1 MPLPDLTD
9 AELMESRKLLLH
21 FTRLQLPDYPDLA
34 EDLVQETLLSAYSAG
49 DSFQGRA
56 LINSWLFAILK
67 NKIIDALRQI
77 GRQRKVFTALDDEL
91 LDETFESHFFP
102 NGHWTPEG
110 QPQHWNTPEK
120 SLNNNEFQKILQSC
134 LYNLPEN
141 TARVFTLKEILGFHP
156 TKYNKCAVSVQPT
169 TTPLCTAPENHCANA
184 CKLNGSTKKTRSKR
198 YEKMPRYYPASFQ
211 TSGTGNHPEREDF
224 NIHTSAILPALPGI

>member
-56 LINSWLFAILK
+56 LVNSWLFAILK

-91 LDETFESHFFP
+91 LDETFESHFFT

-110 QPQHWNTPEK
+110 QPQHWNNPEK

-141 TARVFTLKEILGFHP
+141 TARVFTLKEILGFSS
-156 TKYNKCAVSVQPT
+156 NEIQQMCGIST
-169 TTPLCTAPENHCANA
+169 TNYHTIMHRARESLRQCLQIKWFNQENL
-184 CKLNGSTKKTRSKR
+184 K
-198 YEKMPRYYPASFQ
+198 
-211 TSGTGNHPEREDF
+211 
-224 NIHTSAILPALPGI
+224 

>member
-141 TARVFTLKEILGFHP
+141 TARVFTLKEILGFSS
-156 TKYNKCAVSVQPT
+156 NEIQQMCGIS
-169 TTPLCTAPENHCANA
+169 TANYHTIMHRARESLRQCLQIKWFNQENP
-184 CKLNGSTKKTRSKR
+184 K
-198 YEKMPRYYPASFQ
+198 
-211 TSGTGNHPEREDF
+211 
-224 NIHTSAILPALPGI
+224 

>member
-56 LINSWLFAILK
+56 LVNSWLFAILK

-77 GRQRKVFTALDDEL
+77 VRQRKVFTALDDEL

-110 QPQHWNTPEK
+110 QPQHWNNPEK

-141 TARVFTLKEILGFHP
+141 TARVFTLKEILGFSS
-156 TKYNKCAVSVQPT
+156 NEIQQMCGIS
-169 TTPLCTAPENHCANA
+169 TANYHTIMHRARESLRQCLQIKWFNQENP
-184 CKLNGSTKKTRSKR
+184 K
-198 YEKMPRYYPASFQ
+198 
-211 TSGTGNHPEREDF
+211 
-224 NIHTSAILPALPGI
+224 

>member
-9 AELMESRKLLLH
+9 AELIESRKLLLH
-21 FTRLQLPDYPDLA
+21 FARLQLPDHPALA
-34 EDLVQETLLSAYSAG
+34 ADLVQETLLSAYSAG

-56 LINSWLFAILK
+56 LVNSWLFAILK

-91 LDETFESHFFP
+91 LDEAFESHFSQ

-141 TARVFTLKEILGFHP
+141 TARVFTLKEILGFSSDEIQQMCGISTSNYH
-156 TKYNKCAVSVQPT
+156 TIMHRARESLRQCLQIKWFNQ
-169 TTPLCTAPENHCANA
+169 ENP
-184 CKLNGSTKKTRSKR
+184 K
-198 YEKMPRYYPASFQ
+198 
-211 TSGTGNHPEREDF
+211 
-224 NIHTSAILPALPGI
+224 

>member
-1 MPLPDLTD
+1 M
-9 AELMESRKLLLH
+9 
-21 FTRLQLPDYPDLA
+21 
-34 EDLVQETLLSAYSAG
+34 QETLLSAYSAG
-49 DSFQGRA
+49 DGFQGRA
-56 LINSWLFAILK
+56 LVNSWLFAILK

-77 GRQRKVFTALDDEL
+77 GRQRKVFTTLDDEL

-141 TARVFTLKEILGFHP
+141 TARVFTLKEILGFSS
-156 TKYNKCAVSVQPT
+156 NEIQQMCGIS
-169 TTPLCTAPENHCANA
+169 TANYHTIMHRARESLRQCLQIKWFNQENP
-184 CKLNGSTKKTRSKR
+184 K
-198 YEKMPRYYPASFQ
+198 
-211 TSGTGNHPEREDF
+211 
-224 NIHTSAILPALPGI
+224 

>member
-56 LINSWLFAILK
+56 LVNSWLFAILK

-110 QPQHWNTPEK
+110 QPQHWNNPEK

-141 TARVFTLKEILGFHP
+141 TARVFTLKEILGFSS
-156 TKYNKCAVSVQPT
+156 NEIQQMCGIS
-169 TTPLCTAPENHCANA
+169 TANYHTIMHRARESLRQCLQIKWFNQENL
-184 CKLNGSTKKTRSKR
+184 K
-198 YEKMPRYYPASFQ
+198 
-211 TSGTGNHPEREDF
+211 
-224 NIHTSAILPALPGI
+224 

>member
-21 FTRLQLPDYPDLA
+21 FTQLQLPDYPDLA

-56 LINSWLFAILK
+56 LVNSWLFAILK

-141 TARVFTLKEILGFHP
+141 TARVFTLKEILGFSS
-156 TKYNKCAVSVQPT
+156 NEIQQMCGIS
-169 TTPLCTAPENHCANA
+169 TANYHTIMHRARESLRQCLQIKWFNQENP
-184 CKLNGSTKKTRSKR
+184 K
-198 YEKMPRYYPASFQ
+198 
-211 TSGTGNHPEREDF
+211 
-224 NIHTSAILPALPGI
+224 

>member
-56 LINSWLFAILK
+56 LVNSWLFAILK

-141 TARVFTLKEILGFHP
+141 TARVFTLKEILGFSS
-156 TKYNKCAVSVQPT
+156 NEIQQMCGIS
-169 TTPLCTAPENHCANA
+169 TANYHTIMHRARESLRQCLQIKWFNQENL
-184 CKLNGSTKKTRSKR
+184 K
-198 YEKMPRYYPASFQ
+198 
-211 TSGTGNHPEREDF
+211 
-224 NIHTSAILPALPGI
+224 

>member
-9 AELMESRKLLLH
+9 AELMESRKMQKQ
-21 FTRLQLPDYPDLA
+21 FARLQLPDHPDLA

-56 LINSWLFAILK
+56 LVNSWLFAILK

-91 LDETFESHFFP
+91 LDEAFESHFSQ

-141 TARVFTLKEILGFHP
+141 TARVFTLKEILGFSSNEIQQMCGISTSNYH
-156 TKYNKCAVSVQPT
+156 TIMHRARESLRQCLQIKWFNQ
-169 TTPLCTAPENHCANA
+169 ENP
-184 CKLNGSTKKTRSKR
+184 K
-198 YEKMPRYYPASFQ
+198 
-211 TSGTGNHPEREDF
+211 
-224 NIHTSAILPALPGI
+224 

>member
-56 LINSWLFAILK
+56 LVNSWLFAILK
-67 NKIIDALRQI
+67 NKIIDTLRQI

-110 QPQHWNTPEK
+110 QPQHWNNPEK

-141 TARVFTLKEILGFHP
+141 TARVFTLKEILGFSS
-156 TKYNKCAVSVQPT
+156 NEIQQMCGIS
-169 TTPLCTAPENHCANA
+169 TANYHTIMHRARESLRQCLQIKWFNQENP
-184 CKLNGSTKKTRSKR
+184 K
-198 YEKMPRYYPASFQ
+198 
-211 TSGTGNHPEREDF
+211 
-224 NIHTSAILPALPGI
+224 

>member
-49 DSFQGRA
+49 DSFQGRT
-56 LINSWLFAILK
+56 LVNSWLFAILK

-110 QPQHWNTPEK
+110 QPQHWNNPEK

-141 TARVFTLKEILGFHP
+141 TARVFTLKEILGFSS
-156 TKYNKCAVSVQPT
+156 NEIQQMCSIS
-169 TTPLCTAPENHCANA
+169 TANYHTIMHRARESLRQCLQIKWFNQENP
-184 CKLNGSTKKTRSKR
+184 K
-198 YEKMPRYYPASFQ
+198 
-211 TSGTGNHPEREDF
+211 
-224 NIHTSAILPALPGI
+224 

>member
-56 LINSWLFAILK
+56 LVNSWLFAILK

-77 GRQRKVFTALDDEL
+77 GRQRKVFTTLDDEL

-141 TARVFTLKEILGFHP
+141 TARVFTLKEILGFSS
-156 TKYNKCAVSVQPT
+156 NEIQQMCGIS
-169 TTPLCTAPENHCANA
+169 TANYHTIMHRARESLRQCLQIKWFNQENP
-184 CKLNGSTKKTRSKR
+184 K
-198 YEKMPRYYPASFQ
+198 
-211 TSGTGNHPEREDF
+211 
-224 NIHTSAILPALPGI
+224 

>member
-56 LINSWLFAILK
+56 LVNSWLFAILK

-141 TARVFTLKEILGFHP
+141 TARVFTLKEILGFSS
-156 TKYNKCAVSVQPT
+156 NEIQQMCSIS
-169 TTPLCTAPENHCANA
+169 TANYHTIMHRARESLRQCLQIKWFNQENP
-184 CKLNGSTKKTRSKR
+184 K
-198 YEKMPRYYPASFQ
+198 
-211 TSGTGNHPEREDF
+211 
-224 NIHTSAILPALPGI
+224 

>member
-56 LINSWLFAILK
+56 LVNSWLFAILK

-77 GRQRKVFTALDDEL
+77 GRQRKVFAALDDEL

-110 QPQHWNTPEK
+110 QPQHWNNPEK

-141 TARVFTLKEILGFHP
+141 TARVFTLKEILGFSS
-156 TKYNKCAVSVQPT
+156 NEIQQMCGIS
-169 TTPLCTAPENHCANA
+169 TANYHTIMHRARESLRQCLQIKWFNQENP
-184 CKLNGSTKKTRSKR
+184 K
-198 YEKMPRYYPASFQ
+198 
-211 TSGTGNHPEREDF
+211 
-224 NIHTSAILPALPGI
+224 

>member
-56 LINSWLFAILK
+56 LVNSWLFAILK

-110 QPQHWNTPEK
+110 QPQHWNNPEK
-120 SLNNNEFQKILQSC
+120 SLNNNEFQKILQIC

-141 TARVFTLKEILGFHP
+141 TARVFTLKEILGFSS
-156 TKYNKCAVSVQPT
+156 NEIQQMCGIS
-169 TTPLCTAPENHCANA
+169 TANYHTIMHRARESLRQCLQIKWFNQENP
-184 CKLNGSTKKTRSKR
+184 K
-198 YEKMPRYYPASFQ
+198 
-211 TSGTGNHPEREDF
+211 
-224 NIHTSAILPALPGI
+224 

>member
-21 FTRLQLPDYPDLA
+21 FALLQLPDHPDLA

-56 LINSWLFAILK
+56 LVNSWLFAILK

-91 LDETFESHFFP
+91 LDEAFESHFSQ

-141 TARVFTLKEILGFHP
+141 TARVFTLKEILGFSSNEIQQMCGISTSNYH
-156 TKYNKCAVSVQPT
+156 TIMHRARESLRQCLQIKWFNQ
-169 TTPLCTAPENHCANA
+169 ENP
-184 CKLNGSTKKTRSKR
+184 K
-198 YEKMPRYYPASFQ
+198 
-211 TSGTGNHPEREDF
+211 
-224 NIHTSAILPALPGI
+224 

>member
-49 DSFQGRA
+49 NSFQGRA
-56 LINSWLFAILK
+56 LVNSWLFAILK

-110 QPQHWNTPEK
+110 QPQHWNNPEK

-141 TARVFTLKEILGFHP
+141 TARVFTLKEILGFSS
-156 TKYNKCAVSVQPT
+156 NEIQQMCGIS
-169 TTPLCTAPENHCANA
+169 TANYHTIMHRARESLRQCLQIKWFNQENP
-184 CKLNGSTKKTRSKR
+184 K
-198 YEKMPRYYPASFQ
+198 
-211 TSGTGNHPEREDF
+211 
-224 NIHTSAILPALPGI
+224 

>member
-49 DSFQGRA
+49 DNFQGRA
-56 LINSWLFAILK
+56 LVNSWLFAILK

-110 QPQHWNTPEK
+110 QPQHWNNPEK

-141 TARVFTLKEILGFHP
+141 TARVFTLKEILGFSS
-156 TKYNKCAVSVQPT
+156 NEIQQMCGIS
-169 TTPLCTAPENHCANA
+169 TANYHTIMHRARESLRQCLQIKWFNQENP
-184 CKLNGSTKKTRSKR
+184 K
-198 YEKMPRYYPASFQ
+198 
-211 TSGTGNHPEREDF
+211 
-224 NIHTSAILPALPGI
+224 

>member
-49 DSFQGRA
+49 DGFQGRA
-56 LINSWLFAILK
+56 LVNSWLFAILK

-77 GRQRKVFTALDDEL
+77 GKQRKVFTTLDDEL

-141 TARVFTLKEILGFHP
+141 TARVFTLKEILGFSS
-156 TKYNKCAVSVQPT
+156 NEIQQMCGIS
-169 TTPLCTAPENHCANA
+169 TANYHTIMHRARESLRQCLQIKWFNQENP
-184 CKLNGSTKKTRSKR
+184 K
-198 YEKMPRYYPASFQ
+198 
-211 TSGTGNHPEREDF
+211 
-224 NIHTSAILPALPGI
+224 

>member
-56 LINSWLFAILK
+56 LVNSWLFAILK

-77 GRQRKVFTALDDEL
+77 GKQRKVFTALDDEL

-141 TARVFTLKEILGFHP
+141 TARVFTLKEILGFSS
-156 TKYNKCAVSVQPT
+156 NEIQQMCGIS
-169 TTPLCTAPENHCANA
+169 TANYHTIMHRARESLRQCLQIKWFNQENP
-184 CKLNGSTKKTRSKR
+184 K
-198 YEKMPRYYPASFQ
+198 
-211 TSGTGNHPEREDF
+211 
-224 NIHTSAILPALPGI
+224 

>member
-120 SLNNNEFQKILQSC
+120 SLNNNEFQKTLQSC

-141 TARVFTLKEILGFHP
+141 TARVFTLKEILGFSS
-156 TKYNKCAVSVQPT
+156 NEIQQMCGIS
-169 TTPLCTAPENHCANA
+169 TANYHTIMHRARESLRQCLQIKWFNQENP
-184 CKLNGSTKKTRSKR
+184 K
-198 YEKMPRYYPASFQ
+198 
-211 TSGTGNHPEREDF
+211 
-224 NIHTSAILPALPGI
+224 

>member
-49 DSFQGRA
+49 DNFQGRA
-56 LINSWLFAILK
+56 LVNSWLFAILK

-77 GRQRKVFTALDDEL
+77 GRQRKVFTTLDDEL

-110 QPQHWNTPEK
+110 QPQHWNNPEK

-141 TARVFTLKEILGFHP
+141 TARVFTLKEILCFSSNEIQQMCGI
-156 TKYNKCAVSVQPT
+156 S
-169 TTPLCTAPENHCANA
+169 TANYHTIMHRARESLRQCLQIKWFNQENP
-184 CKLNGSTKKTRSKR
+184 K
-198 YEKMPRYYPASFQ
+198 
-211 TSGTGNHPEREDF
+211 
-224 NIHTSAILPALPGI
+224 

>member
-49 DSFQGRA
+49 DSFQGKA
-56 LINSWLFAILK
+56 LVNSWLFAILK

-110 QPQHWNTPEK
+110 QPQHWNNPEK

-141 TARVFTLKEILGFHP
+141 TARVFTLKEILGFSS
-156 TKYNKCAVSVQPT
+156 NEIQQMCGIS
-169 TTPLCTAPENHCANA
+169 TANYHTIMHRARESLRQCLQIKWFNQENP
-184 CKLNGSTKKTRSKR
+184 K
-198 YEKMPRYYPASFQ
+198 
-211 TSGTGNHPEREDF
+211 
-224 NIHTSAILPALPGI
+224 

>member
-56 LINSWLFAILK
+56 LVNSWLFAILK

-77 GRQRKVFTALDDEL
+77 GRQRKVFTAQDDEL

-110 QPQHWNTPEK
+110 QPQHWNNPEK

-141 TARVFTLKEILGFHP
+141 TARVFTLKEILGFSS
-156 TKYNKCAVSVQPT
+156 NEIQQMCGIS
-169 TTPLCTAPENHCANA
+169 TANYHTIMHRARESLRQCLQIKWFNQENP
-184 CKLNGSTKKTRSKR
+184 K
-198 YEKMPRYYPASFQ
+198 
-211 TSGTGNHPEREDF
+211 
-224 NIHTSAILPALPGI
+224 

>member
-56 LINSWLFAILK
+56 LVNSWLFAILK

-77 GRQRKVFTALDDEL
+77 GRQRKVFTTLDDEL

-110 QPQHWNTPEK
+110 QPQHWNNPEK

-141 TARVFTLKEILGFHP
+141 TARVFTLKEILGFSS
-156 TKYNKCAVSVQPT
+156 NEIQQMCGIS
-169 TTPLCTAPENHCANA
+169 TANYHTIMHRARESLRQCLQIKWFNQENP
-184 CKLNGSTKKTRSKR
+184 K
-198 YEKMPRYYPASFQ
+198 
-211 TSGTGNHPEREDF
+211 
-224 NIHTSAILPALPGI
+224 

>member
-56 LINSWLFAILK
+56 LVNSWLFAILK

-77 GRQRKVFTALDDEL
+77 GRQRKVFTALDDKL

-141 TARVFTLKEILGFHP
+141 TARVFTLKEILGFSS
-156 TKYNKCAVSVQPT
+156 NEIQQMCGIS
-169 TTPLCTAPENHCANA
+169 TANYHTIMHRARESLRQCLQIKWFNQENP
-184 CKLNGSTKKTRSKR
+184 K
-198 YEKMPRYYPASFQ
+198 
-211 TSGTGNHPEREDF
+211 
-224 NIHTSAILPALPGI
+224 

>member
-1 MPLPDLTD
+1 MPLPNLTD

-110 QPQHWNTPEK
+110 QPQHWNNPEK

-134 LYNLPEN
+134 LYNLPKN
-141 TARVFTLKEILGFHP
+141 TARVFTLKEILGFSS
-156 TKYNKCAVSVQPT
+156 NEIQQMCGIS
-169 TTPLCTAPENHCANA
+169 TANYHTIMHRARESLRQCLQIKWFNQENP
-184 CKLNGSTKKTRSKR
+184 K
-198 YEKMPRYYPASFQ
+198 
-211 TSGTGNHPEREDF
+211 
-224 NIHTSAILPALPGI
+224 

>member
-9 AELMESRKLLLH
+9 AELMESRQLLLH

-110 QPQHWNTPEK
+110 QPQHWNNPEK

-141 TARVFTLKEILGFHP
+141 TARVFTLKEILGFSS
-156 TKYNKCAVSVQPT
+156 NEIQQMCGIS
-169 TTPLCTAPENHCANA
+169 TANYHTIMHRARESLRQCLQIKWFNQENP
-184 CKLNGSTKKTRSKR
+184 K
-198 YEKMPRYYPASFQ
+198 
-211 TSGTGNHPEREDF
+211 
-224 NIHTSAILPALPGI
+224 

>member
-56 LINSWLFAILK
+56 LVNSWLFAILK
-67 NKIIDALRQI
+67 NKIIDVLRQI

-110 QPQHWNTPEK
+110 QPQHWNNPEK

-141 TARVFTLKEILGFHP
+141 TARVFTLKEILGFSS
-156 TKYNKCAVSVQPT
+156 NEIQQMCGIS
-169 TTPLCTAPENHCANA
+169 TANYHTIMHRARESLRQCLQIKWFNQENP
-184 CKLNGSTKKTRSKR
+184 K
-198 YEKMPRYYPASFQ
+198 
-211 TSGTGNHPEREDF
+211 
-224 NIHTSAILPALPGI
+224 

>member
-34 EDLVQETLLSAYSAG
+34 EDLVQETLLSAYSTG

-56 LINSWLFAILK
+56 LVNSWLFAILK

-141 TARVFTLKEILGFHP
+141 TARVFTLKEILGFSS
-156 TKYNKCAVSVQPT
+156 NEIQQMCGIS
-169 TTPLCTAPENHCANA
+169 TANYHTIMHRARESLRQCLQIKWFNQENP
-184 CKLNGSTKKTRSKR
+184 K
-198 YEKMPRYYPASFQ
+198 
-211 TSGTGNHPEREDF
+211 
-224 NIHTSAILPALPGI
+224 

>member
-1 MPLPDLTD
+1 MPLPNLTD

-56 LINSWLFAILK
+56 LVNSWLFAILK

-77 GRQRKVFTALDDEL
+77 GKQRKVFTALDDEL
-91 LDETFESHFFP
+91 LDDTFESHFFP

-110 QPQHWNTPEK
+110 QPQHWNNPEK

-141 TARVFTLKEILGFHP
+141 TARVFTLKEILGFSS
-156 TKYNKCAVSVQPT
+156 NEIQQMCGIS
-169 TTPLCTAPENHCANA
+169 TANYHTIMHRARESLRQCLQIKWFNQENP
-184 CKLNGSTKKTRSKR
+184 K
-198 YEKMPRYYPASFQ
+198 
-211 TSGTGNHPEREDF
+211 
-224 NIHTSAILPALPGI
+224 

>member
-9 AELMESRKLLLH
+9 AELIESRKLLLH
-21 FTRLQLPDYPDLA
+21 FARLQLPDPPDLA

-56 LINSWLFAILK
+56 LVNSWLFAILK

-77 GRQRKVFTALDDEL
+77 GRQRKVFTTLDDEL
-91 LDETFESHFFP
+91 LDEAFESHFSQ
-102 NGHWTPEG
+102 NGHWTQEG

-141 TARVFTLKEILGFHP
+141 TARVFTLKEILGFSSDEIQQMCGISTSNYH
-156 TKYNKCAVSVQPT
+156 TIMHRARESLRQCLQIKWFNQ
-169 TTPLCTAPENHCANA
+169 ENP
-184 CKLNGSTKKTRSKR
+184 K
-198 YEKMPRYYPASFQ
+198 
-211 TSGTGNHPEREDF
+211 
-224 NIHTSAILPALPGI
+224 

>member
-56 LINSWLFAILK
+56 LVNSWLFAILK

-77 GRQRKVFTALDDEL
+77 GRQRKVFTALDDKL

-110 QPQHWNTPEK
+110 QPQHWNNPEK

-141 TARVFTLKEILGFHP
+141 TARVFTLKEILGFSS
-156 TKYNKCAVSVQPT
+156 NEIQQMCGIS
-169 TTPLCTAPENHCANA
+169 TANYHTIMHRARESLRQCLQIKWFNQENL
-184 CKLNGSTKKTRSKR
+184 K
-198 YEKMPRYYPASFQ
+198 
-211 TSGTGNHPEREDF
+211 
-224 NIHTSAILPALPGI
+224 

>member
-56 LINSWLFAILK
+56 LVNSWLFAILK

-110 QPQHWNTPEK
+110 QPQHWNNPEK

-141 TARVFTLKEILGFHP
+141 TARVFTLKEILGFSS
-156 TKYNKCAVSVQPT
+156 NEIQQMCGIS
-169 TTPLCTAPENHCANA
+169 TANYHTIMHRARESLRQCLQIKWFNQENP
-184 CKLNGSTKKTRSKR
+184 K
-198 YEKMPRYYPASFQ
+198 
-211 TSGTGNHPEREDF
+211 
-224 NIHTSAILPALPGI
+224 

>member
-21 FTRLQLPDYPDLA
+21 FTQLQLPDYPDLA

-49 DSFQGRA
+49 NSFQGRA
-56 LINSWLFAILK
+56 LVNSWLFAILK

-141 TARVFTLKEILGFHP
+141 TARVFTLKEILGFSS
-156 TKYNKCAVSVQPT
+156 NEIQQMCGIS
-169 TTPLCTAPENHCANA
+169 TANYHTIMHRARESLRQCLQIKWFNQENP
-184 CKLNGSTKKTRSKR
+184 K
-198 YEKMPRYYPASFQ
+198 
-211 TSGTGNHPEREDF
+211 
-224 NIHTSAILPALPGI
+224 

>member
-56 LINSWLFAILK
+56 LVNSWLFAILK
-67 NKIIDALRQI
+67 NKIIDTLRQI

-141 TARVFTLKEILGFHP
+141 TARVFTLKEILGFSS
-156 TKYNKCAVSVQPT
+156 NEIQQMCGIS
-169 TTPLCTAPENHCANA
+169 TANYHTIMHRARESLRQCLQIKWFNQENL
-184 CKLNGSTKKTRSKR
+184 K
-198 YEKMPRYYPASFQ
+198 
-211 TSGTGNHPEREDF
+211 
-224 NIHTSAILPALPGI
+224 